1 MAAADGVEVVVGEGE
16 VLQLPGLGQRAEHV
30 GDVAVQLVP
39 GEVELLDEPQAAEGE
54 RDGSGDVVA
63 AGVEHGEPLHQ
74 SDLVGEASRE
84 VVVEEEHLG
93 EVRRRV
99 VDGARDRAGELVV
112 GHHQVLRRGAPEV
125 VRDVAVEAV
134 VVEEERD
141 DGEVEHRRR
150 HRADEAVE
158 AEVEEEEAAERDDGG
173 RERAGEVVVGE
184 AGRAEA
190 VAVEVD
196 GRDGE
201 RGVVLRRRCTRRR
214 RRVLAVEALVHVAA
228 EVAVAEV
235 GADPRR
241 RHAARVA
248 GDGRLERLDHRV
260 QRLQVLVQ
268 EVLRRRRRRRR
279 AATLIQRRRLQ
290 GVRRRRRRP
299 AATRIQRRRRYLPLS
314 TAIG

>member
-1 MAAADGVEVVVGEGE
+1 MRHEGAVLRRVGVEAGALERRPLVGEVGDAVEAHVEHLAPDELEAMAAADGVEVVVGEGE

-184 AGRAEA
+184 VEL
-190 VAVEVD
+190 VEV
-196 GRDGE
+196 R
-201 RGVVLRRRCTRRR
+201 
-214 RRVLAVEALVHVAA
+214 EAG
-228 EVAVAEV
+228 EV
-235 GADPRR
+235 GDL
-241 RHAARVA
+241 A
-248 GDGRLERLDHRV
+248 GEVVGVGVEER
-260 QRLQVLVQ
+260 
-268 EVLRRRRRRRR
+268 
-279 AATLIQRRRLQ
+279 
-290 GVRRRRRRP
+290 
-299 AATRIQRRRRYLPLS
+299 
-314 TAIG
+314 